1 MLQKYKNVYHL
12 LVTLLANCLYRFP
25 SRHLT
30 VIGVTG
36 TDGKTTT
43 VNLIYH
49 LLKSAGYDVSMI
61 STTGAIING
70 HTYNI
75 GFHVTTPSTFIIQK
89 FLKKAIDQ
97 PGEKKRYMVLEV
109 TSHAIDQHR
118 IAGIH
123 FAFGVLTNVTNEHL
137 DYHKTYDNYVKTKA
151 KLLTQARTAIVNRD
165 DASYEIIEKIK
176 NTTTI
181 FQQKRF
187 ITYGMKKGAEV
198 TWKQGYKTY
207 LIGEFNK
214 YNILAA
220 VAVCKELG
228 IDEAMIKKGIVTFE
242 APVGRQEIVYDN
254 EYKVIIDFAHT
265 PNAFEQLLPH
275 IKKMAEKR
283 LIHVFGAAGRRDT
296 FKRPQMGKISSEYA
310 DIIILTAEDSRD
322 DPIEQINKAIA
333 RDIDMTKFQIAEPEQ
348 LKKTGK
354 YIVMIPDRRKAIFF
368 AISLAEAGDVVLLT
382 GKGHEQSINYGKGEE
397 PWSEFTVAKEALEE
411 KHGKK

>member
-25 SRHLT
+25 SRRLT

-49 LLKSAGYDVSMI
+49 LLKTAGYDVSMI
-61 STTGAIING
+61 STTGATING
-70 HTYNI
+70 HTYGL
-75 GFHVTTPSTFIIQK
+75 GFHVTTPSAFVIQK
-89 FLKKAIDQ
+89 FLKKAGDQ
-97 PGEKKRYMVLEV
+97 PGEKKKYMVLEV

-118 IAGIH
+118 IEGIH
-123 FAFGVLTNVTNEHL
+123 FTFGVLTNVTNEHL

-151 KLLTQARTAIVNRD
+151 KLLAQAKTAIVNRD
-165 DASYEIIEKIK
+165 DSSYKIIK
-176 NTTTI
+176 NVVKN
-181 FQQKRF
+181 KRY
-187 ITYGMKKGAEV
+187 ITYGMKAGAEV
-198 TWKQGYKTY
+198 IWKQGYKTY

-228 IDEAMIKKGIVTFE
+228 VDETIIKKGIETFE
-242 APVGRQEIVYDN
+242 APVGRQEFIYN
-254 EYKVIIDFAHT
+254 NGYKVIIDFAHT
-265 PNAFEQLLPH
+265 PNAFEQLLPD
-275 IKKMAEKR
+275 IRKLTKKR
-283 LIHVFGAAGRRDT
+283 LIHVFGAAARRDT

-322 DPIEQINKAIA
+322 EPIEQINKAIA
-333 RDIDMTKFQIAEPEQ
+333 RDIDMTKFQIAEPGKLE
-348 LKKTGK
+348 KTGK
-354 YIVMIPDRRKAIFF
+354 YVVMIPDRRKAIFF
-368 AISLAEAGDVVLLT
+368 AIYIAEAGDVVLLT

-397 PWSEFTVAKEALEE
+397 PWSEFAVATEALEE